1 MSDPPRDLKS
11 IILLRMD
18 AKAPFGVWTASDF
31 VDAGSRDAV
40 DQALHRLAKDGAIR
54 RLARGLYDR
63 PRQNSLTRQPTV
75 PDTRA
80 VIDALARRDATR
92 MLVDGLTAA
101 NDLGLSDAVPA
112 KVVVHTDARL
122 APFQVGGVN
131 IQFKKTAPSRLYWAG
146 RPAMRVVQAL
156 HWLKDRLWV
165 EGDDIRRR
173 LQRILGDPQHGAA
186 IRADLKAGFATLP
199 AWMQDFLRDMVMDDI
214 PEGGA

>member
-1 MSDPPRDLKS
+1 MSESRDLKS
-11 IILLRMD
+11 LILARMD
-18 AKAPFGVWTASDF
+18 AKAPFGVWTPSDF
-31 VDAGSRDAV
+31 VDAASRDAV
-40 DQALHRLAKDGAIR
+40 DQALHRLTKDGAIR

-63 PRQNSLTRQPTV
+63 PRQNSLTRQLSA
-75 PDTRA
+75 PDARA

-122 APFQVGGVN
+122 APFQAGGVN
-131 IQFKKTAPSRLYWAG
+131 ILFKKTAPSRLFWAG

-156 HWLKDRLWV
+156 HWLKDRLPV

-173 LQRILGDPQHGAA
+173 LRRILDDPQHGSA

-199 AWMQDFLRDMVMDDI
+199 TWMQDILRDMIMNTT
-214 PEGGA
+214 PNGAGP